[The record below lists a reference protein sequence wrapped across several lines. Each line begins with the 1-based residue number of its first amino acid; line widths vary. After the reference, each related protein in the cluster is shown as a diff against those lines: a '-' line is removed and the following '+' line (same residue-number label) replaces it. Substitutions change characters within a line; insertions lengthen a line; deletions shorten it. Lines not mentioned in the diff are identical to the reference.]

1 MAPLL
6 ERPASFAVLNNLN
19 QNYDS
24 FSIHMDEKHVNQQ
37 LLREMQES
45 GIPLLCYTVNDPVRM
60 KELSEWGLTGII
72 SDDPGLL
79 KKTIS

>member
-1 MAPLL
+1 
-6 ERPASFAVLNNLN
+6 
-19 QNYDS
+19 
-24 FSIHMDEKHVNQQ
+24 MDEKHVDQK

>member
-1 MAPLL
+1 M
-6 ERPASFAVLNNLN
+6 N
-19 QNYDS
+19 
-24 FSIHMDEKHVNQQ
+24 EKHVYQHQ
-37 LLREMQES
+37 LREMQES

-60 KELSEWGLTGII
+60 KELSDWGLTGII